1 MKQKP
6 LLIFVFTLLLPLCAV
21 PQKITADAR
30 LDSARVLIGDHVNVT
45 LTVTTPT
52 GTGVIIPALNAQ
64 ALDTFGIELVSNS
77 AVDTSVDGSNTTYYQ
92 TLTVT
97 AFDSGNYVFPSIPVF
112 TLDTQIAAVTSP
124 LHFQVLTI
132 QVDTTAAFRD
142 IKQPAKEMLTF
153 KEVLPY
159 LLLGL
164 AVAAAVLLA
173 VYLVRKFYRKKTP
186 KKVLPKP
193 KPKVKP
199 HIAAL
204 AALEDLRLK
213 HLWQDGQV
221 KLYYSELTDIV
232 REYIDGRW
240 EIDAPEMTSSEI
252 LDAVAALNLDKEI
265 YEELR
270 VILSTA
276 DLVKFAKWQP
286 LPNEHDT
293 CFKNAVSFVETTKE
307 QADTQ
312 NNTNNAKKS

>member
-199 HIAAL
+199 HVAAL

-265 YEELR
+265 SEELR